1 MVSRAVPVFDH
12 VMRQLIDGGMFL
24 YFSAAAII
32 GHNTQDMYHRVEYN
46 LQTMNGYIQINT
58 TSNTSYVFV
67 GLLLMSSKNYY
78 NLFLT
83 YVNSSF
89 EVIIS
94 SLRAIL

>member
-12 VMRQLIDGGMFL
+12 VMRQPIDGVVYL

-32 GHNTQDMYHRVEYN
+32 GHNTQDMYIVSSSN

-67 GLLLMSSKNYY
+67 GLLLISSKNYY
-78 NLFLT
+78 NLYLM
-83 YVNSSF
+83 
-89 EVIIS
+89 
-94 SLRAIL
+94 

>member
-12 VMRQLIDGGMFL
+12 VVRQLIDGVVYL

-32 GHNTQDMYHRVEYN
+32 GHNTQDMYIVSSSN

-67 GLLLMSSKNYY
+67 GLLVISSKNYY
-78 NLFLT
+78 NLFYWVCTIYQL
-83 YVNSSF
+83 
-89 EVIIS
+89 
-94 SLRAIL
+94 